1 MKKFYSLGFLFL
13 FSVVFAL
20 PITYQGKL
28 TDFAG
33 IGMNDTID
41 VSLAIY
47 DDAWGG
53 TLIDADTIS
62 GVIVEKGLFS
72 AIFDLESSVSPL
84 TTQLYYQVGI
94 NDGTG
99 WQVLSP
105 RQKVTAN
112 FASMWANKADWA
124 ADARHADY
132 ADSTVVIVS
141 TTYADVAGFAVNA
154 NSADYATFADS
165 ARVSD
170 TAHFADVA
178 GFTVNSDT
186 ANYAAFADSTRIAA
200 FADSAGAVT
209 WDMLSNY
216 FMTIN
221 DTAFHQIVV
230 SDTFKYLTFV
240 TDTLLSFY
248 KINSGGQ
255 TGVYIEQ
262 FGHPSLP
269 LFFAIY
275 DSATTRGIIYAAGD
289 TIAII
294 DPVQTDDGYAL
305 LFNNDT
311 LVNAGYNSSAS
322 IFTIISSGD
331 TVLSI
336 DPVRTADGYALL
348 FNGDTILTIDVI
360 NDSLGIGVSVDSDT
374 VFYLDY
380 DSLMV
385 DLFGTDDI
393 WGALSDTL
401 DSYSDSL
408 MSEMSDS
415 MDAFRSELSDTL
427 SNRFIGGAGTIPS
440 GSPSVV
446 INEPNVTSTSI
457 IMVTLDCT
465 SGTNAG
471 FNVPV
476 AILNITDGVSFTV
489 GTADGSNVPAD
500 LSFEYIIFKP

>member
-1 MKKFYSLGFLFL
+1 MRLLTA
-13 FSVVFAL
+13 VVVVLVLSILLWGEATKT
-20 PITYQGKL
+20 ISYQGKI
-28 TDFAG
+28 TD
-33 IGMNDTID
+33 
-41 VSLAIY
+41 
-47 DDAWGG
+47 
-53 TLIDADTIS
+53 IS
-62 GVIVEKGLFS
+62 GVGVNATLPMVFYFYDHPTVGTLLETCPAGAVDIQKGLFS
-72 AIFDLESSVSPL
+72 VDIDLTLSSDEALGNLWIEIEVDGVS
-84 TTQLYYQVGI
+84 
-94 NDGTG
+94 
-99 WQVLSP
+99 LSP
-105 RQKVTAN
+105 RQKVNAEMLAFGAVYADTAN
-112 FASMWANKADWA
+112 FAIE
-124 ADARHADY
+124 
-132 ADSTVVIVS
+132 T
-141 TTYADVAGFAVNA
+141 
-154 NSADYATFADS
+154 DS
-165 ARVSD
+165 ARVSGI
-170 TAHFADVA
+170 AHFADTS

-186 ANYAAFADSTRIAA
+186 ANYATFADSTRIAA
-200 FADSAGAVT
+200 FADSARISAFADSAGAVT
-209 WDMLSNY
+209 WDMISNY

-248 KINSGGQ
+248 KINSDGQ

-275 DSATTRGIIYAAGD
+275 DSATTRGIVYAAGD

-305 LFNNDT
+305 LFNSDT
-311 LVNAGYNSSAS
+311 
-322 IFTIISSGD
+322 
-331 TVLSI
+331 
-336 DPVRTADGYALL
+336 ALTM
-348 FNGDTILTIDVI
+348 NVI

-393 WGALSDTL
+393 WGALSDTF
-401 DSYSDSL
+401 DNYSDSL

-427 SNRFIGGAGTIPS
+427 SSRFIGGAGTIPS
-440 GSPSVV
+440 GTPSVV